1 MKTKELTLTALLLAL
16 LIVCSQ
22 LSIPMWP
29 VPITLQTLVV
39 LLIGML
45 STPKQAAIITIS
57 YLLLGII
64 GLPVFAGF
72 KSGPML
78 PTLGFSIS
86 FIPATLLMSIG
97 LKSTSRQNY
106 KTLFLYCLL
115 ASLLIYAI
123 GVPYLGY
130 FLNHVMN
137 LGKSVSEILA
147 IGLTPFLL
155 GDLIKIIVA
164 ILIAQR
170 VYPYLQRKL

>member
-1 MKTKELTLTALLLAL
+1 MKTKEITLTALLLAL
-16 LIVCSQ
+16 LIVGSQ

-45 STPKQAAIITIS
+45 ATPKQAAIITIS
-57 YLLLGII
+57 YVLLGIV

-72 KSGPML
+72 KSGPLL

-97 LKSTSRQNY
+97 LKSISRQNH
-106 KTLFLYCLL
+106 KALFLYSLL
-115 ASLLIYAI
+115 ASIVIYAI
-123 GVPYLGY
+123 GVPYLAY
-130 FLNHVMN
+130 VLNHVMN
-137 LGKSVSEILA
+137 LGKSASDILA

-155 GDLIKIIVA
+155 GDFLKIIIA
-164 ILIAQR
+164 ILITQR
-170 VYPYLQRKL
+170 VYPYLQRKI